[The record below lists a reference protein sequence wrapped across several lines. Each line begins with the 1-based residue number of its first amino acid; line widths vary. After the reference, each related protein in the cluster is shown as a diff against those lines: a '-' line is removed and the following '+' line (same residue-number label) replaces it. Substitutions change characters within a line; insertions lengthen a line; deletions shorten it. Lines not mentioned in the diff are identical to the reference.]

1 VSAQGDFEAADSAT
15 PKAPKPTRGRVSL
28 SRKIVIGLTAGVACG
43 IFLGEI
49 CAGLSIIGN
58 AYVALMQMTV
68 LPYIVL
74 ALIVNIG
81 GLTLDTARHIAAKAA
96 IVMLALWGI
105 AVTVIVLMPLALP
118 EWKTGGFFSTSLL
131 NPPEAVDFLDLY
143 IPANPFRSLAENLV
157 PAVVVFCIC
166 VGIALIGIT
175 RKEKVIE
182 PMRVMLD
189 AMSRVTLWVA
199 GLTPYGVFAIAASA
213 AGTITVDEIG
223 RLQAYMIMYISAAII
238 LSFVVLPLAIS
249 AITPFTYRE
258 ILSSSRSALL
268 TAFAANNYFIVLP
281 LLIENLKDLYR
292 THNMGGDEVESA
304 IDITL
309 PIGFPFPNIG
319 RLLALIFI
327 PFGAWFLGR
336 PLELLQYALLAGAGL
351 PSFFAKVSVAV
362 PYLLDQFHLPSDL
375 FHLFLLSG
383 IINGHV
389 SSMVGAMHL
398 FTFTAITAAIV
409 TGRARI
415 SGRRTVAAVTA
426 TLVLLGACTI
436 ATRSYLGWYFD
447 RAENQ
452 VSVIERMEEIADRAP
467 TTVVEEAVPNPQ
479 PLRNGQS
486 RIDRIRERGVIRVG
500 YLSENLPF
508 SYVNAHNEVV
518 GFDIEMANQ
527 LALDLDVGLELVPFN
542 HPEKIPHHLDRDH
555 CDVVM
560 SGIAAS
566 PTLFIEVAFTRS
578 YIELNPALVVPD
590 YIRTDIDTLEELMT
604 ARGFRLGIINDPALA
619 RMVERRLPDAEVV
632 EIPRVAAFFETETR
646 PADGLLIS
654 AEAGSAWTLIHP
666 DFQVVLPFKR
676 FAGWPLGYATAAGD
690 DDFLRYLDLWIDL
703 MKKDGFVTRLRDHWI
718 LGRTALPKR
727 PRWSVIRDVLHW
739 VE

>member
-1 VSAQGDFEAADSAT
+1 MT
-15 PKAPKPTRGRVSL
+15 L
-28 SRKIVIGLTAGVACG
+28 SRKIVIGLVAGIASGLFFGDICG
-43 IFLGEI
+43 
-49 CAGLSIIGN
+49 ALSIIGD

-81 GLTLDTARHIAAKAA
+81 GLTLETARQLAVKAA
-96 IVMLALWGI
+96 AVMLGLWVI
-105 AVTVIVLMPLALP
+105 SVAVILSMPLALP

-131 NPPEAVDFLDLY
+131 NPPESVNFLALY
-143 IPANPFRSLAENLV
+143 IPANPFRSLSENFV

-166 VGIALIGIT
+166 LGIALIGIT
-175 RKEKVIE
+175 RKESVIE

-199 GLTPYGVFAIAASA
+199 KLTPCGVFAIAASA

-238 LSFVVLPLAIS
+238 LSFVVLPLAIT
-249 AITPFTYRE
+249 AITPFGYRE

-281 LLIENLKDLYR
+281 LLIENLKELYR
-292 THNMGGDEVESA
+292 THDLGGSEVEQT

-327 PFGAWFLGR
+327 PFGSWYLGR
-336 PLELLQYALLAGAGL
+336 PLELLQYPVLAATGL
-351 PSFFAKVSVAV
+351 PTFFAKVSVAV
-362 PYLLDQFHLPSDL
+362 PYLLDQFQLPSDL

-383 IINGHV
+383 VINGHV

-415 SGRRTVAAVTA
+415 HGRRTVAAVTA
-426 TLVLLGACTI
+426 TLVLLGACAV
-436 ATRSYLGWYFD
+436 ATRNYLGWYFD
-447 RAENQ
+447 REENQ
-452 VSVIERMEEIADRAP
+452 VSVIESMQEITERAP
-467 TTVVEEAVPNPQ
+467 TTVLEQAVPNPH

-486 RIDRIRERGVIRVG
+486 RLDRIRERGIVRVG
-500 YLSENLPF
+500 FLNENLPF
-508 SYVNAHNEVV
+508 SYRNAADEIV

-527 LALDLDVGLELVPFN
+527 LALDLDVDLELVPFN
-542 HPEKIPHHLDRDH
+542 HPENIPHHLNRDH

-578 YIELNPALVVPD
+578 YIELNPAVVVPD
-590 YIRTDIDTLEELMT
+590 HVRTDIDTLEELMT
-604 ARGFRLGIINDPALA
+604 AKGFRLGIISDPALA
-619 RMVERRLPDAEVV
+619 RMVGRQLPNVEVV
-632 EIPRVAAFFETETR
+632 EIPRVAAFFEAETQ

-666 DFQVVLPFKR
+666 EFHVVLPFKR
-676 FAGWPLGYATAAGD
+676 FAAWPLGYATAEGD
-690 DDFLRYLDLWIDL
+690 DEFLRYLDLWIDINKL
-703 MKKDGFVTRLRDHWI
+703 DGTVTRLRDHWI
-718 LGRTALPKR
+718 LGRTAVPR
-727 PRWSVIRDVLHW
+727 EPRWSVIRNLLHW
-739 VE
+739 IE